1 MMLLNFRA
9 LLLTST
15 PARARRVAAVA
26 GVALVLA
33 VALAAS
39 SQESAPANPA
49 QPPAQTDAAQRPVT
63 PQAKPDDSQQPATP
77 AQTADQTPA
86 QPDASQQPVTPQAKP
101 DDSQQP
107 ATPAQTPAQPDA
119 APQSQNPA
127 TAPPSA
133 DNSAQPAASQD
144 TSTQPAATPAA
155 NGQPEAPAAGK
166 PAASAPGEPAQSAS
180 EEPGATTEDELK
192 KMLIG
197 KPLFL
202 RNGYLFDQL
211 SYNELGMLIGRSPHA
226 SYTLSA
232 VQIDKVRLTKHKLE
246 LEGARYGLHFLGAL
260 ATEDPATAMDRV
272 KITPKKK
279 TLKIT
284 IDREIVVK
292 PKKEKPVK
300 PAKTKP
306 ADAQVIQSK
315 ESIAKATAT
324 LAPVMPEPVPASDAT
339 ATAAATPGA
348 AGEPQGAEAP
358 KQPADANASASPAST
373 SAAAPEGAHPESAA
387 QPEAA
392 DADQGKAEMAAAPK
406 EERPADPNSV
416 TFTLSPAHAAKIL
429 KKAINN
435 VFATGLD
442 DRMMASMPD
451 FWKNYY
457 QAAQA
462 KTDFQPSDP
471 AVMRQG
477 TVDQKAKLTSKFEP
491 ASNQYAQDNGVA
503 GMALYHVV
511 IGPDGTPGEI
521 AVARPIGFGLDENA
535 VTAIQ
540 AAKFSPAIK
549 DGKPVAVLLDLVVQ
563 FRIYSKRTS
572 IIRIPGQEDNP
583 AAPILPGPYTAHDL
597 AVRRREE
604 LQKQSTSSN

>member
-1 MMLLNFRA
+1 MTLSILRA
-9 LLLTST
+9 LLLSST
-15 PARARRVAAVA
+15 PARARRAAAIARV
-26 GVALVLA
+26 VLVLA
-33 VALAAS
+33 VALGAS
-39 SQESAPANPA
+39 SQE
-49 QPPAQTDAAQRPVT
+49 PV
-63 PQAKPDDSQQPATP
+63 PATP
-77 AQTADQTPA
+77 AQSPA
-86 QPDASQQPVTPQAKP
+86 QTDTTPQ
-101 DDSQQP
+101 P
-107 ATPAQTPAQPDA
+107 AAPAQTPAQPDA
-119 APQSQNPA
+119 TQQPVTPPVTPPAKPDDNQQPA
-127 TAPPSA
+127 TPAQPDAAQQSASPVATSPTADSSAQTPSSQ
-133 DNSAQPAASQD
+133 DTSAQPAS
-144 TSTQPAATPAA
+144 
-155 NGQPEAPAAGK
+155 APAAGSQSDAQK
-166 PAASAPGEPAQSAS
+166 IDKADSDRSAKSTS
-180 EEPGATTEDELK
+180 EEAGSVTEDELK
-192 KMLIG
+192 TMLIG

-211 SYNELGMLIGRSPHA
+211 SYNELGMLIGKSPHA

-279 TLKIT
+279 MLKIT
-284 IDREIVVK
+284 IDREIVIK
-292 PKKEKPVK
+292 PRKPKPVK
-300 PAKTKP
+300 PVKARP
-306 ADAQVIQSK
+306 ADAQVVQSK

-324 LAPVMPEPVPASDAT
+324 LAPVMPEPVPASASDAM
-339 ATAAATPGA
+339 ATAAQTPGEQP
-348 AGEPQGAEAP
+348 AGPQAAEAA
-358 KQPADANASASPAST
+358 KTADTNAAASPAG
-373 SAAAPEGAHPESAA
+373 AAPTSDAA

-451 FWKNYY
+451 FWKLYY

-462 KTDFQPSDP
+462 KTDYQPADP
-471 AVMRQG
+471 AVLRQSM
-477 TVDQKAKLTSKFEP
+477 VDDKAKLTSTFEP

-511 IGPDGTPGEI
+511 IGPDGAPGEV

-535 VTAIQ
+535 VTAIK
-540 AAKFSPAIK
+540 AAKFSPATK
-549 DGKPVAVLLDLVVQ
+549 DGKPVPVLLDLVVQ

-583 AAPILPGPYTAHDL
+583 AAPILPGPYTAHEM
-597 AVRRREE
+597 AVRRRES
-604 LQKQSTSSN
+604 QQQQQQQPSSN

>member
-1 MMLLNFRA
+1 MTLSNFRA
-9 LLLTST
+9 LLVTST

-26 GVALVLA
+26 GVALVFA

-39 SQESAPANPA
+39 SQESVPANPA
-49 QPPAQTDAAQRPVT
+49 QPPAQPDAAQQAAT

-77 AQTADQTPA
+77 AQPPA
-86 QPDASQQPVTPQAKP
+86 QPDT
-101 DDSQQP
+101 
-107 ATPAQTPAQPDA
+107 
-119 APQSQNPA
+119 APQSQNPPA
-127 TAPPSA
+127 APPSA
-133 DNSAQPAASQD
+133 DSPAQPAASQD
-144 TSTQPAATPAA
+144 TSAQPAAAPAA
-155 NGQPEAPAAGK
+155 GGQPEAPAAGK
-166 PAASAPGEPAQSAS
+166 PAASAPDEPAQSAS

-211 SYNELGMLIGRSPHA
+211 SYNELGMLIGKSPHA
-226 SYTLSA
+226 SYTLAA

-300 PAKTKP
+300 PVKTKP

-324 LAPVMPEPVPASDAT
+324 LAPVMPEPVPASDSDTT
-339 ATAAATPGA
+339 ATAAQTSGA
-348 AGEPQGAEAP
+348 APASPQGAEAP
-358 KQPADANASASPAST
+358 KQPADANATASPAAT
-373 SAAAPEGAHPESAA
+373 SAATSEGA

-429 KKAINN
+429 KKAISN

-451 FWKNYY
+451 FWKLYY

-462 KTDFQPSDP
+462 KADYQPSDP

-477 TVDQKAKLTSKFEP
+477 SVNEKAKLTSTFEP

-549 DGKPVAVLLDLVVQ
+549 DGKPVPVLLDLVVQ

-597 AVRRREE
+597 AVRKREE
-604 LQKQSTSSN
+604 LQKQQQSSN

>member
-1 MMLLNFRA
+1 MTLSIFRA
-9 LLLTST
+9 LLLSSP
-15 PARARRVAAVA
+15 PARAHRVAAVLR
-26 GVALVLA
+26 VALVLA

-39 SQESAPANPA
+39 SQESVPANPA
-49 QPPAQTDAAQRPVT
+49 
-63 PQAKPDDSQQPATP
+63 
-77 AQTADQTPA
+77 QTPA
-86 QPDASQQPVTPQAKP
+86 QPDTTQQPATPPAKP

-107 ATPAQTPAQPDA
+107 ATPAQTPGQPDA
-119 APQSQNPA
+119 APQPA
-127 TAPPSA
+127 APPST
-133 DNSAQPAASQD
+133 DSTAQPQPTQD
-144 TSTQPAATPAA
+144 TSTQPAATPA
-155 NGQPEAPAAGK
+155 NGGQPEAPAADK
-166 PAASAPGEPAQSAS
+166 SAASTSDQSAS
-180 EEPGATTEDELK
+180 EPPGGITEDELK

-202 RNGYLFDQL
+202 RNGYLYDQL
-211 SYNELGMLIGRSPHA
+211 SYNELGMLIGKSPHA

-232 VQIDKVRLTKHKLE
+232 VQIDKVHLTKHKLE

-284 IDREIVVK
+284 IDREIVIK
-292 PKKEKPVK
+292 PKKAKPVK
-300 PAKTKP
+300 PVKARP
-306 ADAQVIQSK
+306 ADKQVVQSK

-324 LAPVMPEPVPASDAT
+324 LATVMPEPVPAGTPD
-339 ATAAATPGA
+339 AAATPAQAKPEDAGA
-348 AGEPQGAEAP
+348 SPAQPQSAEAP
-358 KQPADANASASPAST
+358 KPDDANAAQAP
-373 SAAAPEGAHPESAA
+373 AAASSAPSGSA
-387 QPEAA
+387 QPESPAQAESSAQPESA
-392 DADQGKAEMAAAPK
+392 DADQGKADMAAAPK

-451 FWKNYY
+451 FWKLYY
-457 QAAQA
+457 EAAQA
-462 KTDFQPSDP
+462 KTDYQPMDP
-471 AVMRQG
+471 TVLRQSM
-477 TVDQKAKLTSKFEP
+477 VDQKAKLTSEFEP

-511 IGPDGTPGEI
+511 IGPDGAPEEV

-535 VTAIQ
+535 VTAIK
-540 AAKFSPAIK
+540 AAKFSPAVK
-549 DGKPVAVLLDLVVQ
+549 DGKPVPVLLDLVVQ

-583 AAPILPGPYTAHDL
+583 AAPILPGPYTAHEL
-597 AVRRREE
+597 AVRRRES
-604 LQKQSTSSN
+604 QQQPPSSN

>member
-1 MMLLNFRA
+1 MTLLNFRA

-26 GVALVLA
+26 GLALVLA
-33 VALAAS
+33 IALAAS
-39 SQESAPANPA
+39 SLAASSQDSVPANPA
-49 QPPAQTDAAQRPVT
+49 QPPAQTDASQQPATPPVT

-77 AQTADQTPA
+77 AQNPGL
-86 QPDASQQPVTPQAKP
+86 P
-101 DDSQQP
+101 
-107 ATPAQTPAQPDA
+107 PAQPDA
-119 APQSQNPA
+119 APQSENQSA
-127 TAPPSA
+127 TPPSA
-133 DNSAQPAASQD
+133 DSPAQPAASQD
-144 TSTQPAATPAA
+144 TSAQPASAPSAG
-155 NGQPEAPAAGK
+155 GQPEAPAAGK
-166 PAASAPGEPAQSAS
+166 PAASAPDEPAQSAS

-211 SYNELGMLIGRSPHA
+211 SYNELGMLIGKSPHA

-279 TLKIT
+279 TVKIT

-292 PKKEKPVK
+292 PKKEKPAKPVK
-300 PAKTKP
+300 AKP
-306 ADAQVIQSK
+306 ADAQVVQSK

-324 LAPVMPEPVPASDAT
+324 LAPVMPEPVPASAPDAT

-358 KQPADANASASPAST
+358 RQPADANTAASPAPT
-373 SAAAPEGAHPESAA
+373 SATTSEGAQPEPAA

-451 FWKNYY
+451 FWKLYY

-462 KTDFQPSDP
+462 KTDYQPSDP

-477 TVDQKAKLTSKFEP
+477 SVNQKAKLTSTFEP

-549 DGKPVAVLLDLVVQ
+549 DGKPVPVLLDLVVQ

-597 AVRRREE
+597 AVRKREE
-604 LQKQSTSSN
+604 LQKQQQSSN

>member
-1 MMLLNFRA
+1 
-9 LLLTST
+9 
-15 PARARRVAAVA
+15 
-26 GVALVLA
+26 
-33 VALAAS
+33 
-39 SQESAPANPA
+39 
-49 QPPAQTDAAQRPVT
+49 
-63 PQAKPDDSQQPATP
+63 
-77 AQTADQTPA
+77 
-86 QPDASQQPVTPQAKP
+86 
-101 DDSQQP
+101 
-107 ATPAQTPAQPDA
+107 
-119 APQSQNPA
+119 
-127 TAPPSA
+127 
-133 DNSAQPAASQD
+133 
-144 TSTQPAATPAA
+144 
-155 NGQPEAPAAGK
+155 
-166 PAASAPGEPAQSAS
+166 
-180 EEPGATTEDELK
+180 
-192 KMLIG
+192 MLIG
-197 KPLFL
+197 K
-202 RNGYLFDQL
+202 
-211 SYNELGMLIGRSPHA
+211 SPHA
-226 SYTLSA
+226 SYTLAA

-279 TLKIT
+279 TLKVT

-300 PAKTKP
+300 PVKTKP

-324 LAPVMPEPVPASDAT
+324 LAPVMPEPVPASDSDTT
-339 ATAAATPGA
+339 ATAAQTSGA
-348 AGEPQGAEAP
+348 APASPQGAEAP
-358 KQPADANASASPAST
+358 KQPADANATASPAAT
-373 SAAAPEGAHPESAA
+373 SAATSEGA

-429 KKAINN
+429 KKAISN

-451 FWKNYY
+451 FWKLYY

-462 KTDFQPSDP
+462 KADYQPSDP

-477 TVDQKAKLTSKFEP
+477 SVNEKAKLTSTFEP

-549 DGKPVAVLLDLVVQ
+549 DGKPVPVLLDLVVQ

-597 AVRRREE
+597 AVRKREE
-604 LQKQSTSSN
+604 LQKQQQSSN